1 MQLPTQIL
9 TERPRLALAFAAVL
23 FVATFVLR
31 LVAPA
36 AGDGV
41 TFLYVLPVV
50 IVAVAYGA
58 RAGLAAGGVAFALA
72 TVWVV
77 TEHVPVSALGYVV
90 RASVFG
96 FVGILVGRFATNLR
110 KARQGK
116 KISQEELGFRCE
128 LHRTE
133 ISLLERGGR
142 EPRLGTIV
150 KLCGALETTPD
161 ELCAGIR
168 WNAKSQKFA
177 FKK

>member
-1 MQLPTQIL
+1 M
-9 TERPRLALAFAAVL
+9 EPR
-23 FVATFVLR
+23 
-31 LVAPA
+31 
-36 AGDGV
+36 D
-41 TFLYVLPVV
+41 
-50 IVAVAYGA
+50 
-58 RAGLAAGGVAFALA
+58 
-72 TVWVV
+72 
-77 TEHVPVSALGYVV
+77 
-90 RASVFG
+90 
-96 FVGILVGRFATNLR
+96 RFATNLR

-150 KLCGALETTPD
+150 KLCGALETTPE

-168 WNAKSQKFA
+168 WNTKSHRFA